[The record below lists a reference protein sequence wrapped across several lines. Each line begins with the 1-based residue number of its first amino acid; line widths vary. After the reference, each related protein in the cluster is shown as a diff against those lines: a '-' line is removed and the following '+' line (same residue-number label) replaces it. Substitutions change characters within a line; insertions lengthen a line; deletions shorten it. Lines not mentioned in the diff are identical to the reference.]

1 MRFAVVTATVA
12 VAVTALAVSLAAST
26 TSFAQKKKAPAGR
39 SVNECI
45 ELAMKRGYTR
55 GDVETGVGNNPAR
68 RFVLQCMQGRVR

>member
-1 MRFAVVTATVA
+1 MRFAA
-12 VAVTALAVSLAAST
+12 VAATIAAAVLAVSVAASSP
-26 TSFAQKKKAPAGR
+26 SFAATKKKAAQSK